1 MDTNL
6 VPYQATDLIRLS
18 TVAAELDIGDE
29 LDWQPDHLAPSAWHE
44 HIPFAFWLVKALRP
58 RSVVELGSHW
68 GVSYAAFCQAAERIG
83 LSARCYAV
91 DTWDGDPHAGEYGED
106 VFAAVN
112 GLNERRWRR
121 FSTLLR
127 TTFAEARGYFGP
139 GEVDLLHIDGFHTYD
154 ATAGDFHTWRDTL
167 SDRGVV
173 LFHDTNVRERE
184 FGVWRLWQELKS
196 QHPHFEFTHGH
207 GLGVLG
213 VGGPFPEPLKA
224 LFAASADP
232 ARTGAI
238 RSLFAARG
246 EAVRHRYLYDATN
259 RRLAESEARLASLQQ
274 EAGTLATEATAL
286 REQTLT
292 LQEQS
297 AATAAMVETLRQ
309 ELSLRPGDQVLRQ
322 ELDRALAEQLVAASA
337 ATVEA
342 LRQELSLRPGDE
354 DTREELARALAEQ
367 AAAVA
372 DRDRIQNDYA
382 MACGA
387 RDGALSEAAQARA
400 AAAAAFAQRDAL
412 IRSTSWRITRPLR
425 VAVGILRGQPTY
437 RNELRRILGRAP
449 LPLPPGPGGVEPAP
463 AAAPPPP
470 VQGLAQL
477 LSGPDTAEGYV
488 ARRVPAPMFGFPDPA
503 SPRRLTLVT
512 DSISAGSLFGGVGTA
527 VILSTLLARRLDMP
541 LRVVTR
547 SVPPEARNFATVLRA
562 HGLAYDGS
570 VEFVFSGRD
579 GGGTPLP
586 VGANDLLLT
595 TSWWTTSAAR
605 RLVPPERILYL
616 LQEDERMFYPS
627 GDEQLRCQEVMLDE
641 KLRFIIN
648 TNALLD
654 HLRSQGMRGVAANGM
669 AFEPA
674 FPKAIYHRAARETK
688 GRRRFFFYARP
699 NHPRNLFLRGLEV
712 VAAAIER
719 GVLREDEWDFHFV
732 GSDLPPIV
740 LPGGIRPHVSQN
752 LAWEDYAALVR
763 SVDVGLSLMNTPH
776 PSYPPLDLAAS
787 GAVVVTNSYGP
798 KVSLERYSRN
808 IICTEPSVDALV
820 EGLSRAVVLAKDE
833 PRREANYR
841 EGMIGRD
848 WEAAFAPVLD
858 RIAMA

>member
-1 MDTNL
+1 M
-6 VPYQATDLIRLS
+6 S
-18 TVAAELDIGDE
+18 
-29 LDWQPDHLAPSAWHE
+29 S
-44 HIPFAFWLVKALRP
+44 
-58 RSVVELGSHW
+58 
-68 GVSYAAFCQAAERIG
+68 
-83 LSARCYAV
+83 
-91 DTWDGDPHAGEYGED
+91 
-106 VFAAVN
+106 
-112 GLNERRWRR
+112 
-121 FSTLLR
+121 
-127 TTFAEARGYFGP
+127 
-139 GEVDLLHIDGFHTYD
+139 
-154 ATAGDFHTWRDTL
+154 
-167 SDRGVV
+167 
-173 LFHDTNVRERE
+173 
-184 FGVWRLWQELKS
+184 
-196 QHPHFEFTHGH
+196 
-207 GLGVLG
+207 
-213 VGGPFPEPLKA
+213 
-224 LFAASADP
+224 
-232 ARTGAI
+232 
-238 RSLFAARG
+238 
-246 EAVRHRYLYDATN
+246 
-259 RRLAESEARLASLQQ
+259 
-274 EAGTLATEATAL
+274 
-286 REQTLT
+286 
-292 LQEQS
+292 
-297 AATAAMVETLRQ
+297 
-309 ELSLRPGDQVLRQ
+309 
-322 ELDRALAEQLVAASA
+322 
-337 ATVEA
+337 
-342 LRQELSLRPGDE
+342 
-354 DTREELARALAEQ
+354 
-367 AAAVA
+367 
-372 DRDRIQNDYA
+372 
-382 MACGA
+382 
-387 RDGALSEAAQARA
+387 
-400 AAAAAFAQRDAL
+400 
-412 IRSTSWRITRPLR
+412 
-425 VAVGILRGQPTY
+425 
-437 RNELRRILGRAP
+437 
-449 LPLPPGPGGVEPAP
+449 
-463 AAAPPPP
+463 
-470 VQGLAQL
+470 
-477 LSGPDTAEGYV
+477 
-488 ARRVPAPMFGFPDPA
+488 
-503 SPRRLTLVT
+503 RRLTLVT